1 MKTVQYQSAF
11 FSYITENVENQRQK
25 RSKHEVEPSTK
36 TFSVHPSTVEEKATE
51 ETQIDAT
58 TTELKGL
65 TTGNLDSFHLLNTTE
80 TTSTTNAPTG
90 LLTFAESAKETKDA
104 VAHCTLTE
112 DLLIIL
118 SR

>member
-1 MKTVQYQSAF
+1 MLEYSIKSPATYTEPKKASEVEGVRKMSHLSCSQF
-11 FSYITENVENQRQK
+11 F
-25 RSKHEVEPSTK
+25 HLCDEVEPSTK

-65 TTGNLDSFHLLNTTE
+65 VFGLLNTTE

-90 LLTFAESAKETKDA
+90 LLTFAE
-104 VAHCTLTE
+104 C
-112 DLLIIL
+112 
-118 SR
+118 